1 MDPYRNET
9 LSVPDYLDREIFPI
23 LLSAMRE
30 MLIEVHRRDA
40 LQVEFTRFL
49 FPVTL
54 TRCPFQFE
62 KNLPYIL
69 YRKGKCSFNA
79 LDCLAEILWNRNS
92 LHPNRSHTWTDIFG
106 IPQFQ
111 LWLRSQPIYPKSW
124 LWTKEEAALRIQRY
138 IRGWLVRKRADVQE
152 MRQFWKIISAEGTEL
167 SIPESD
173 KTDCRKSV

>member
-40 LQVEFTRFL
+40 L
-49 FPVTL
+49 
-54 TRCPFQFE
+54 
-62 KNLPYIL
+62 
-69 YRKGKCSFNA
+69 KGKCSFNA

-111 LWLRSQPIYPKSW
+111 LWLRSHPRPIYPKSW